1 MAGLINTG
9 IWGFISSAKATGRKI
24 LNAAGEEIDEWAS
37 TFVSGLSG
45 WIIDKLGNAEFKSVF
60 VRDKLITN
68 EFVYNRIRVTEDEE
82 IISNSIKI
90 ASYFDNED
98 GTFTVYPDLREGDI
112 NPLAEND
119 LLMGYYHNP
128 ANGGVI
134 YAVQKF
140 TAVSDPSREDQS
152 ILLEPEDNAIPYRHM
167 IVVRVGNLIDE
178 DRQSFIRI
186 SSRTNCQYF
195 YDGIDSWAAYDN
207 PDNVKCTL
215 GHADI
220 GLIPAWAKDA
230 VGSVR
235 RWFGLIADGVIIRG
249 TFILH
254 NDKTIEDELNNRET
268 QIRGDFEIRED
279 GITGKWQ
286 EVIKYAK
293 DASDSAGAA
302 AGSAGVAGE
311 YEKSVREL
319 SSEFNVNYGKLS
331 AEFTEK
337 VTKETGDSLGAITS
351 ATEQATGTLQLTAKD
366 FVLAFTD
373 LVETKTQEATGEID
387 DAVEI
392 HKSELNRTAQGLT
405 DKFKETV
412 TDAEGDIIKEI
423 GTQVTQNARQWK
435 VEVMGEDKDG
445 NPNTILAAI
454 NADES
459 GIKIE
464 GERVQISGQ
473 LLVEAIMTTGINI
486 DDKFIVSVEN
496 GKAKVTMKGEIY
508 ADSGTFSG
516 FLKIPFKTFKEGAIP
531 NAATGEYTVSDYFNL
546 EANGEDTATRLSL
559 NLPTDEKY
567 IGTVLTVYD
576 NPVKTRIAPIVEIKG
591 RMYHPLNVDVYGLKL
606 VTKIETGKGG
616 VIQFIGVSRYDGCVW
631 YVITDSLGESTRT

>member
-24 LNAAGEEIDEWAS
+24 LNVTGEEIDEWAS

-82 IISNSIKI
+82 IISSSIKI

-98 GTFTVYPDLREGDI
+98 RTFTVYPDLREGDI

-128 ANGGVI
+128 ANSGVI

-254 NDKTIEDELNNRET
+254 NDKTIEDELNGRET

-546 EANGEDTATRLSL
+546 EAKGEDTATRLIL

-616 VIQFIGVSRYDGCVW
+616 VIQFIGVSRYDRCVW

>member
-546 EANGEDTATRLSL
+546 EAKGEDTATRLIL

-576 NPVKTRIAPIVEIKG
+576 NPVKTRIAPIVEIIG

>member
-351 ATEQATGTLQLTAKD
+351 VTEQATGTLQLTAKD

-546 EANGEDTATRLSL
+546 EAKGEDTATRLIL

>member
-82 IISNSIKI
+82 IISSSIKI

-98 GTFTVYPDLREGDI
+98 RTFTVYPDLREGDI

-128 ANGGVI
+128 ANSGVI

-254 NDKTIEDELNNRET
+254 NDKTIEDELNGRET

-546 EANGEDTATRLSL
+546 EAKGEDTATRLIL

>member
-366 FVLAFTD
+366 FVFAFTD

-546 EANGEDTATRLSL
+546 EAKGEDTATRLIL

>member
-24 LNAAGEEIDEWAS
+24 LNVTGEEIDEWAS

-82 IISNSIKI
+82 IISSSIKI

-98 GTFTVYPDLREGDI
+98 RTFTVYPDLREGDI

-128 ANGGVI
+128 ANSGVI

-254 NDKTIEDELNNRET
+254 NDKTIEDELNGRET

-546 EANGEDTATRLSL
+546 EAKGEDTATRLIL

>member
-195 YDGIDSWAAYDN
+195 YDGIDSWAAYDT

-546 EANGEDTATRLSL
+546 EAKGEDTATRLIL

>member
-24 LNAAGEEIDEWAS
+24 LNVTGEEIDEWAS

-82 IISNSIKI
+82 IISSSIKI

-98 GTFTVYPDLREGDI
+98 RTFTVYPDLREGDI

-128 ANGGVI
+128 ANSGVI

-254 NDKTIEDELNNRET
+254 NDKTIEDELNGRET

-546 EANGEDTATRLSL
+546 EAKGEDTATRLIL

-616 VIQFIGVSRYDGCVW
+616 VIQFIGVSRYDGW

>member
-546 EANGEDTATRLSL
+546 EAKGEDTATRLIL

-616 VIQFIGVSRYDGCVW
+616 VIQFIGVNRYDGCVW

>member
-24 LNAAGEEIDEWAS
+24 LNVTGEEIDEWAS

-82 IISNSIKI
+82 IISSSIKI

-98 GTFTVYPDLREGDI
+98 RTFTVYPDLREGDI

-128 ANGGVI
+128 ANSGVI

-220 GLIPAWAKDA
+220 GLIPAWAKDT

-254 NDKTIEDELNNRET
+254 NDKTIEDELNGRET

-546 EANGEDTATRLSL
+546 EAKGEDTATRLIL

>member
-254 NDKTIEDELNNRET
+254 NDKTIEDELNGRET

-546 EANGEDTATRLSL
+546 EAKGEDTATRLIL

>member
-24 LNAAGEEIDEWAS
+24 LNVTGEEIDEWAS

-82 IISNSIKI
+82 IISSSIKI

-98 GTFTVYPDLREGDI
+98 RTFTVYPDLREGDI

-128 ANGGVI
+128 ANSGVI

-254 NDKTIEDELNNRET
+254 NDKTIEDELNGRET

-337 VTKETGDSLGAITS
+337 VTKETGDLLGAITS

-546 EANGEDTATRLSL
+546 EAKGEDTATRLIL

-631 YVITDSLGESTRT
+631 YVITDSLGESTKT

>member
-68 EFVYNRIRVTEDEE
+68 EFVYNLIRVTEDEE

-546 EANGEDTATRLSL
+546 EAKGEDTATRLIL

>member
-546 EANGEDTATRLSL
+546 EAKGEDTATRLTL

-576 NPVKTRIAPIVEIKG
+576 NPVKTRIAPIVEIIG

>member
-24 LNAAGEEIDEWAS
+24 LNVTGEEIDEWAS

-82 IISNSIKI
+82 IISSSIKI

-98 GTFTVYPDLREGDI
+98 RTFTVYPDLREGDI

-128 ANGGVI
+128 ANSGVI

-254 NDKTIEDELNNRET
+254 NDKTIEDELNGRET

-546 EANGEDTATRLSL
+546 EAKGEDTATRLIL

-576 NPVKTRIAPIVEIKG
+576 NPVKTRITPIVEIKG

>member
-486 DDKFIVSVEN
+486 DNKFIVSVEN

-546 EANGEDTATRLSL
+546 EAKGEDTATRLTL

>member
-24 LNAAGEEIDEWAS
+24 LNVTGEEIDEWAS

-82 IISNSIKI
+82 IISSSIKI

-98 GTFTVYPDLREGDI
+98 RTFTVYPDLREGDI

-128 ANGGVI
+128 ANSGVI

-351 ATEQATGTLQLTAKD
+351 ATEQATGTLQLTAKH

-423 GTQVTQNARQWK
+423 GTQVTQNASQWK

-546 EANGEDTATRLSL
+546 EAKGEDIATRLIL

>member
-337 VTKETGDSLGAITS
+337 VTKETGESLGAITS

-546 EANGEDTATRLSL
+546 EAKGEDTATRLIL

>member
-486 DDKFIVSVEN
+486 DNKFIVSIEN

-546 EANGEDTATRLSL
+546 EAKGEDTATRLIL

>member
-546 EANGEDTATRLSL
+546 EAKGEDTATRLIL

-591 RMYHPLNVDVYGLKL
+591 RMYHPINVDVYGLKL

>member
-24 LNAAGEEIDEWAS
+24 LNVTGEEIDEWAS

-82 IISNSIKI
+82 IISSSIKI

-98 GTFTVYPDLREGDI
+98 RTFTVYPDLREGDI

-128 ANGGVI
+128 ANSGVI

-254 NDKTIEDELNNRET
+254 NDKTIEDELNGRET

-516 FLKIPFKTFKEGAIP
+516 FLKIP
-531 NAATGEYTVSDYFNL
+531 
-546 EANGEDTATRLSL
+546 
-559 NLPTDEKY
+559 
-567 IGTVLTVYD
+567 
-576 NPVKTRIAPIVEIKG
+576 
-591 RMYHPLNVDVYGLKL
+591 LKL
-606 VTKIETGKGG
+606 LKKELSQMLLPENIPYLTISILKQKGKIQLL
-616 VIQFIGVSRYDGCVW
+616 V
-631 YVITDSLGESTRT
+631 

>member
-516 FLKIPFKTFKEGAIP
+516 FLKIP
-531 NAATGEYTVSDYFNL
+531 
-546 EANGEDTATRLSL
+546 
-559 NLPTDEKY
+559 
-567 IGTVLTVYD
+567 
-576 NPVKTRIAPIVEIKG
+576 
-591 RMYHPLNVDVYGLKL
+591 LKL
-606 VTKIETGKGG
+606 LKKELSQMLLPENIPYLTISILKQKGKIQLL
-616 VIQFIGVSRYDGCVW
+616 V
-631 YVITDSLGESTRT
+631 

>member
-82 IISNSIKI
+82 IISSSIKI

-98 GTFTVYPDLREGDI
+98 RTFTVYPDLREGDI

-128 ANGGVI
+128 ANSGVI

-546 EANGEDTATRLSL
+546 EAKGEDTATRLIL

>member
-134 YAVQKF
+134 YAVQNSR
-140 TAVSDPSREDQS
+140 AVSDPSREDQS

-235 RWFGLIADGVIIRG
+235 RWFGLMR
-249 TFILH
+249 
-254 NDKTIEDELNNRET
+254 R
-268 QIRGDFEIRED
+268 
-279 GITGKWQ
+279 
-286 EVIKYAK
+286 
-293 DASDSAGAA
+293 SDHSW
-302 AGSAGVAGE
+302 
-311 YEKSVREL
+311 Y
-319 SSEFNVNYGKLS
+319 
-331 AEFTEK
+331 
-337 VTKETGDSLGAITS
+337 
-351 ATEQATGTLQLTAKD
+351 
-366 FVLAFTD
+366 
-373 LVETKTQEATGEID
+373 
-387 DAVEI
+387 I
-392 HKSELNRTAQGLT
+392 HPAQ
-405 DKFKETV
+405 
-412 TDAEGDIIKEI
+412 
-423 GTQVTQNARQWK
+423 
-435 VEVMGEDKDG
+435 
-445 NPNTILAAI
+445 
-454 NADES
+454 
-459 GIKIE
+459 
-464 GERVQISGQ
+464 
-473 LLVEAIMTTGINI
+473 
-486 DDKFIVSVEN
+486 
-496 GKAKVTMKGEIY
+496 
-508 ADSGTFSG
+508 
-516 FLKIPFKTFKEGAIP
+516 
-531 NAATGEYTVSDYFNL
+531 
-546 EANGEDTATRLSL
+546 
-559 NLPTDEKY
+559 
-567 IGTVLTVYD
+567 
-576 NPVKTRIAPIVEIKG
+576 
-591 RMYHPLNVDVYGLKL
+591 
-606 VTKIETGKGG
+606 
-616 VIQFIGVSRYDGCVW
+616 
-631 YVITDSLGESTRT
+631 

>member
-24 LNAAGEEIDEWAS
+24 LNVTGEEIDEWAS

-82 IISNSIKI
+82 IISSSIKI

-98 GTFTVYPDLREGDI
+98 RTFTVYPDLREGDI

-128 ANGGVI
+128 ANSGVI

-254 NDKTIEDELNNRET
+254 NDKTIEDELNGRET

-546 EANGEDTATRLSL
+546 EAKGEDTATRLIL

-567 IGTVLTVYD
+567 IDTVLTVYD

-631 YVITDSLGESTRT
+631 YVITDSLGESTKT

>member
-24 LNAAGEEIDEWAS
+24 LNVTGEEIDEWAS

-82 IISNSIKI
+82 IISSSIKI

-98 GTFTVYPDLREGDI
+98 RTFTVYPDLREGDI

-128 ANGGVI
+128 ANSGVI

-220 GLIPAWAKDA
+220 GLIPAWVKDA

-254 NDKTIEDELNNRET
+254 NDKTIEDELNGRET

-546 EANGEDTATRLSL
+546 EAKGEDTATRLIL

>member
-293 DASDSAGAA
+293 DASDSTGAA

-546 EANGEDTATRLSL
+546 EAKGEDTATRLIL

>member
-24 LNAAGEEIDEWAS
+24 LNVTGEEIDEWAS

-82 IISNSIKI
+82 IISSSIKI

-98 GTFTVYPDLREGDI
+98 RTFTVYPDLREGDI

-128 ANGGVI
+128 ANSGVI

-254 NDKTIEDELNNRET
+254 NDKTIEDELNGRET

-546 EANGEDTATRLSL
+546 EAKGEDTATRLIL

-606 VTKIETGKGG
+606 VTKIIA
-616 VIQFIGVSRYDGCVW
+616 VR
-631 YVITDSLGESTRT
+631 

>member
-24 LNAAGEEIDEWAS
+24 LNVTGEEIDEWAS

-82 IISNSIKI
+82 IISSSIKI

-98 GTFTVYPDLREGDI
+98 RTFTVYPDLREGDI

-128 ANGGVI
+128 ANSGVI

-254 NDKTIEDELNNRET
+254 NDKTIEDELNGRET

-546 EANGEDTATRLSL
+546 EAKGEDTATRLTL

-576 NPVKTRIAPIVEIKG
+576 NPVKTRIAPIVEIIG

>member
-546 EANGEDTATRLSL
+546 EAKGEDTATRLIL

-606 VTKIETGKGG
+606 VTKIETGKGL
-616 VIQFIGVSRYDGCVW
+616 
-631 YVITDSLGESTRT
+631 SLIHI

>member
-90 ASYFDNED
+90 ASYFDNEA

-546 EANGEDTATRLSL
+546 EAKGEDTATRLIL

>member
-1 MAGLINTG
+1 
-9 IWGFISSAKATGRKI
+9 
-24 LNAAGEEIDEWAS
+24 
-37 TFVSGLSG
+37 
-45 WIIDKLGNAEFKSVF
+45 
-60 VRDKLITN
+60 
-68 EFVYNRIRVTEDEE
+68 
-82 IISNSIKI
+82 
-90 ASYFDNED
+90 
-98 GTFTVYPDLREGDI
+98 
-112 NPLAEND
+112 
-119 LLMGYYHNP
+119 
-128 ANGGVI
+128 
-134 YAVQKF
+134 
-140 TAVSDPSREDQS
+140 
-152 ILLEPEDNAIPYRHM
+152 M

-516 FLKIPFKTFKEGAIP
+516 FLKISFKTFKEGAIP

-546 EANGEDTATRLSL
+546 EAKGEDTATRLIL

>member
-337 VTKETGDSLGAITS
+337 
-351 ATEQATGTLQLTAKD
+351 
-366 FVLAFTD
+366 
-373 LVETKTQEATGEID
+373 
-387 DAVEI
+387 
-392 HKSELNRTAQGLT
+392 
-405 DKFKETV
+405 
-412 TDAEGDIIKEI
+412 
-423 GTQVTQNARQWK
+423 
-435 VEVMGEDKDG
+435 
-445 NPNTILAAI
+445 
-454 NADES
+454 
-459 GIKIE
+459 
-464 GERVQISGQ
+464 
-473 LLVEAIMTTGINI
+473 
-486 DDKFIVSVEN
+486 
-496 GKAKVTMKGEIY
+496 
-508 ADSGTFSG
+508 
-516 FLKIPFKTFKEGAIP
+516 
-531 NAATGEYTVSDYFNL
+531 
-546 EANGEDTATRLSL
+546 
-559 NLPTDEKY
+559 
-567 IGTVLTVYD
+567 
-576 NPVKTRIAPIVEIKG
+576 
-591 RMYHPLNVDVYGLKL
+591 
-606 VTKIETGKGG
+606 
-616 VIQFIGVSRYDGCVW
+616 
-631 YVITDSLGESTRT
+631 

>member
-128 ANGGVI
+128 A
-134 YAVQKF
+134 
-140 TAVSDPSREDQS
+140 
-152 ILLEPEDNAIPYRHM
+152 NAIPYRHM

-546 EANGEDTATRLSL
+546 EAKGEDTATRLIL

>member
-546 EANGEDTATRLSL
+546 EAKGEDTATRLIL

-616 VIQFIGVSRYDGCVW
+616 VIQFIGVSRYNGCVW

>member
-24 LNAAGEEIDEWAS
+24 LNVTGEEIDEWAS

-82 IISNSIKI
+82 IISSSIKI

-98 GTFTVYPDLREGDI
+98 RTFTVYPDLREGDI

-128 ANGGVI
+128 ANSGVI

-254 NDKTIEDELNNRET
+254 NDKTIEDELNGRET

-486 DDKFIVSVEN
+486 DNKFIVSVEN
-496 GKAKVTMKGEIY
+496 GKAKVTVNGEIN
-508 ADSGTFSG
+508 ATSGTFSG

-546 EANGEDTATRLSL
+546 EAKGEDTATRLTL

>member
-464 GERVQISGQ
+464 GERVQISG
-473 LLVEAIMTTGINI
+473 
-486 DDKFIVSVEN
+486 
-496 GKAKVTMKGEIY
+496 
-508 ADSGTFSG
+508 
-516 FLKIPFKTFKEGAIP
+516 
-531 NAATGEYTVSDYFNL
+531 
-546 EANGEDTATRLSL
+546 
-559 NLPTDEKY
+559 
-567 IGTVLTVYD
+567 
-576 NPVKTRIAPIVEIKG
+576 
-591 RMYHPLNVDVYGLKL
+591 
-606 VTKIETGKGG
+606 
-616 VIQFIGVSRYDGCVW
+616 
-631 YVITDSLGESTRT
+631 

>member
-195 YDGIDSWAAYDN
+195 YDGINSWAAYDN

-546 EANGEDTATRLSL
+546 EAKGEDTATRLIL

-576 NPVKTRIAPIVEIKG
+576 NPVKTRIAPIVEIIG

>member
-24 LNAAGEEIDEWAS
+24 LNVTGEEIDEWAS

-82 IISNSIKI
+82 IISSSIKI

-98 GTFTVYPDLREGDI
+98 RTFTVYPDLREGDI

-128 ANGGVI
+128 ANSGVI

-254 NDKTIEDELNNRET
+254 NDKTIEDELNGRET

-337 VTKETGDSLGAITS
+337 VTKETGDSLVAITS

-546 EANGEDTATRLSL
+546 EAKGEDTATRLIL

>member
-24 LNAAGEEIDEWAS
+24 LNVTGEEIDEWAS

-82 IISNSIKI
+82 IISSSIKI

-98 GTFTVYPDLREGDI
+98 RTFTVYPDLREGDI

-128 ANGGVI
+128 ANSGVI

-254 NDKTIEDELNNRET
+254 NDKTIEDELNGRET

-302 AGSAGVAGE
+302 ARSAGVAGE

-546 EANGEDTATRLSL
+546 EAKGEDTATRLIL